1 MKRTGLLKS
10 VLAAVMVCFLV
21 RTANAA
27 EAPVL
32 QVQAAKPG
40 AAVEVERVIGDDKVI
55 VSAVDAD
62 QKPLL
67 GLGVPD
73 FAVSLA
79 GRAAKIISVQ
89 PLAESMEMPRHIVLV
104 LDNSYSMRQREATKA
119 LLAGLG
125 EVLKIIRPIDDV
137 QLVAFTDKQKMT
149 MGGRTLR
156 VQTFKSNNAA
166 ALQAFADRIYREEII
181 DQTFLYEGMLAGLEI
196 VRAMPATEPRILV
209 VFSDGEDMGSA
220 FKQKDVLDAVQGV
233 GRFNAYAIDYMPGP
247 QTDKFLTEFAAR
259 NRGQIF
265 KATSEQSLVPIFQSV
280 ASKMEYY
287 YILSYVFP
295 LTGKLAI
302 VPDSLTIEE
311 IKTFD
316 SSPLLGHIYFAEGSS
331 GIPSQYVR
339 FAGPGETAGFDEQK
353 FRDAMAKYYQVLN
366 IVGRRLVDK
375 PEATL
380 TLVGCNSNI
389 GKEKGQKKLSAKR
402 AEAVRD
408 YLQAVWNIKPERL
421 SIVARNLPEKP
432 SASRLKEGQWENR
445 RVEIRASDPAILA
458 PVRSTYFTT
467 RINKSALTVHAKEIT
482 PGDVASW
489 KMTAAN
495 TAGKLAELA
504 GSGAPAPELHV
515 SLPTNNLVALG
526 TGGDI
531 AVKME
536 LQGNKGQSLVLS
548 ADPVKVKFIQTS
560 QRLAE
565 KQDVKVQEKYALI
578 LFDFNKDTIEGLN
591 QIIVERIAAR
601 IRDLPNATVE
611 IIGHTD
617 DIGKEAYNIK
627 LSERRAMSVY
637 KLLAA
642 AFGQDPGDRI
652 RHKGVGP
659 NTPLYVNT
667 LPEARAYNRTVTI
680 TLEYLSA
687 E

>member
-1 MKRTGLLKS
+1 MVGF
-10 VLAAVMVCFLV
+10 LAL
-21 RTANAA
+21 TANAA

-40 AAVEVERVIGDDKVI
+40 ATVEVERVIGNDKVI

-79 GRAAKIISVQ
+79 GRTAKVIAVQ
-89 PLAESMEMPRHIVLV
+89 PLAESMEMPRHIVLL

-166 ALQAFADRIYREEII
+166 ALQAFAERIYRDEII
-181 DQTFLYEGMLAGLEI
+181 DQTYLYEGMLAGLEI
-196 VRAMPATEPRILV
+196 IRAMPATEPRILV
-209 VFSDGEDMGSA
+209 VFSDGEDRGSA

-287 YILSYVFP
+287 YVLSYMFP

-331 GIPSQYVR
+331 EIPSQYVR
-339 FAGPGETAGFDEQK
+339 FAGPKETAGFDEQK

-366 IVGRRLVDK
+366 IVGRRLVDR
-375 PEATL
+375 PDAML

-389 GKEKGQKKLSAKR
+389 GKEKGQKKLSTKR

-408 YLQAVWNIKPERL
+408 YLQTVWNIKPERL

-445 RVEIRASDPAILA
+445 RVEIRASEPAILA

-467 RINKSALTVHAKEIT
+467 RINKSALTVHPKEIT

-495 TAGKLAELA
+495 AAGKLAELA
-504 GSGAPAPELHV
+504 GNGAPAPELTV

-526 TGGDI
+526 AGGDI

-637 KLLAA
+637 KLLTT